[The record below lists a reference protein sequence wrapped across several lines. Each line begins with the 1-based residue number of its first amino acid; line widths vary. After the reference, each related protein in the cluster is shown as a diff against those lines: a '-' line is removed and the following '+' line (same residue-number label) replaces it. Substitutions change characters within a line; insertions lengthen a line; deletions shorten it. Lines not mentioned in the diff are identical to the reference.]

1 MSHGAVRKIIDTC
14 LYKHG
19 FKAPGQLGYH
29 GSSQRVRQAYLL
41 LDRPRS
47 GITLDLLRR
56 KLTHIGVRLP
66 LQRWRAF
73 FVDVLARA
81 GVAVDA
87 GAESLPAM
95 PFKVFVTDVL
105 LPEAAASVPAAGGG
119 NASTGASGDGDEL
132 HPVMGFVSGC
142 ATLPRGGHM
151 RARRAHPAEVRSGST
166 RSAFEAK
173 APAFNVTLF
182 RQRGRDTPGTPSS
195 SASRGGTRPWTT
207 GSGYGR
213 SGAANEALSVT
224 NIARVPDATG
234 RFKPLD
240 SLYRSRLHDLPIQL
254 GVG

>member
-1 MSHGAVRKIIDTC
+1 MGFEPKRDEVRRMIAESDRDGSGTISFDTFQAVMTSKMHARDPKDEAI
-14 LYKHG
+14 
-19 FKAPGQLGYH
+19 KAF
-29 GSSQRVRQAYLL
+29 
-41 LDRPRS
+41 
-47 GITLDLLRR
+47 
-56 KLTHIGVRLP
+56 RL
-66 LQRWRAF
+66 F
-73 FVDVLARA
+73 DDDETGARA
-81 GVAVDA
+81 G
-87 GAESLPAM
+87 
-95 PFKVFVTDVL
+95 
-105 LPEAAASVPAAGGG
+105 
-119 NASTGASGDGDEL
+119 
-132 HPVMGFVSGC
+132 
-142 ATLPRGGHM
+142 
-151 RARRAHPAEVRSGST
+151 RAHPAEVRSGST